1 MAGAEDVVH
10 QRSVPRESKQRAIP
24 LIGIDIA
31 LLARVQENQGEKA
44 AALVEILHQIA
55 LEILDTPTVNDRVL
69 LLDENHGEAAE
80 FHLRKIPRPRRKI
93 AEGETKKDE
102 QVCFF
107 PTVFVLFTVNS
118 MTCLSLFFFLKSD
131 RLFLYSIFF

>member
-80 FHLRKIPRPRRKI
+80 VHLRKIPRP
-93 AEGETKKDE
+93 
-102 QVCFF
+102 
-107 PTVFVLFTVNS
+107 
-118 MTCLSLFFFLKSD
+118 
-131 RLFLYSIFF
+131 